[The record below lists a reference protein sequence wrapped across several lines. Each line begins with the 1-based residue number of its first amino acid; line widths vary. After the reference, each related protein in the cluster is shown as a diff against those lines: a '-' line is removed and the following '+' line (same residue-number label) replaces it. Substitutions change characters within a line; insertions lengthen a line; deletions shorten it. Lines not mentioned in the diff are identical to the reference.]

1 MLKIFTV
8 VAATLFFLQVQ
19 SVLLNGHNY
28 LPILQ
33 SLLLVLLGPML
44 SILLTYPHSDIR
56 ALWQDLV
63 GGRQAAEEDEE
74 DLAGQIRQLAR
85 KWNVSGSRDLD
96 LEAARIS
103 NPFLRKGVE
112 MIVDGYSGEEIRR
125 ILEKNYDRHLSG
137 RQARLHILSSLVRL
151 TQSFGFMGTVVGLI
165 NVLSNLS
172 DKSSM
177 GSGVAVALF
186 TTLYGL
192 LFANFIYIPAQRR
205 YAERIRM
212 ELHAFPLIS
221 EGVLGLARRENA
233 AHLYYK
239 LRSCFEGEV
248 FAENAASEARPL
260 HLVLAGCLFPRAGK

>member
-8 VAATLFFLQVQ
+8 LAATLFFLQVH

-28 LPILQ
+28 LPIFQ

-44 SILLTYPHSDIR
+44 SILLTYPHADIR
-56 ALWQDLV
+56 ALWQELA
-63 GGRQAAEEDEE
+63 GGRQEEEGEE
-74 DLAGQIRQLAR
+74 DLAGQIRLLAR

-96 LEAARIS
+96 LEAAQIK

-125 ILEKNYDRHLSG
+125 ILEKNCDRHLSG

-172 DKSSM
+172 DKASM

-192 LFANFIYIPAQRR
+192 LFANFIYIPAHRR
-205 YAERIRM
+205 YAERIRQ

-239 LRSCFEGEV
+239 LRSCFEEEREPEGLI
-248 FAENAASEARPL
+248 AAPRPL
-260 HLVLAGCLFPRAGK
+260 HLVLAGCLFPRNGK

>member
-8 VAATLFFLQVQ
+8 LAATLFFLQVH
-19 SVLLNGHNY
+19 SVLLNGGDSY

-44 SILLTYPHSDIR
+44 SILLTYPHPEIR
-56 ALWQDLV
+56 ALWQELASP
-63 GGRQAAEEDEE
+63 RPAEEGEE
-74 DLAGQIRQLAR
+74 DLAEQIRQLAR
-85 KWNVSGSRDLD
+85 KWNISGSRDLD
-96 LEAARIS
+96 QETAQIP

-125 ILEKNYDRHLSG
+125 VLEKNYDRHLSG
-137 RQARLHILSSLVRL
+137 RQARLQILASLVRL

-165 NVLSNLS
+165 SVLSNLS
-172 DKSSM
+172 DQASI
-177 GSGVAVALF
+177 GSGVSVALF

-192 LFANFIYIPAQRR
+192 LFANFIYIPAHRR
-205 YAERIRM
+205 YAERIRQ
-212 ELHAFPLIS
+212 ELHGFPLIS

-239 LRSCFEGEV
+239 LRSCFEGE
-248 FAENAASEARPL
+248 AAPVGEAAARPL
-260 HLVLAGCLFPRAGK
+260 RLLLAGCLFPRQGR